1 MKNYTLTSEDLP
13 PNQPTL
19 ADKLLTRELEIA
31 LNLHFEAAYRQQG
44 KNSKLSSL
52 LSQCKWYITTNTD
65 MTTLNIECPNL
76 ALSWQIL
83 ESILEIGDLLAKLV
97 IGKICVSPPPDKG
110 TPLVV
115 RVDELSVYSY
125 PQ

>member
-1 MKNYTLTSEDLP
+1 MNNSSLPPEDLP
-13 PNQPTL
+13 PNKPTL
-19 ADKLLTRELEIA
+19 ADKLLTRQLEIA
-31 LNLHFEAAYRQQG
+31 LSLHFEAAYRQQG
-44 KNSKLSSL
+44 KNSRLSSL
-52 LSQCKWYITTNTD
+52 LSQCKWDITTNTE

-83 ESILEIGDLLAKLV
+83 ESIVEIGDLLAKLA
-97 IGKICVSPPPDKG
+97 IGKICVSPPPNKG

-115 RVDELSVYSY
+115 RVDELSVYRY